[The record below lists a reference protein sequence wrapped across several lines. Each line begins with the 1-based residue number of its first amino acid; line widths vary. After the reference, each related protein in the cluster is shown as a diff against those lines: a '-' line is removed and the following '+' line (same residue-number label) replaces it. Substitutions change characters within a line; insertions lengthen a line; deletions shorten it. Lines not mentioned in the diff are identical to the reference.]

1 MDCAG
6 GLYSKTGIVH
16 PTETIHKEKEFINS
30 VRITFFVFFFVW
42 IIKYKIGRVE
52 QDPSHR
58 QFCSSI
64 ILFVL
69 HDSQHWCIIP
79 HSDSCVGN
87 YGLEMKK
94 KKKKNSEAVERKI
107 NTILDFWW
115 NNIIVSLNECLC
127 VVSAAFWNKVVI
139 HFSSFQFCTF
149 WISRS
154 FVLTGSR
161 WWKL

>member
-16 PTETIHKEKEFINS
+16 PTETIHKEKGFINS
-30 VRITFFVFFFVW
+30 VRITFFVFFFRMNN
-42 IIKYKIGRVE
+42 KIQNWACRTRSIP
-52 QDPSHR
+52 QAIS
-58 QFCSSI
+58 SSI

-79 HSDSCVGN
+79 HSDSV
-87 YGLEMKK
+87 LAIMDWKWK

-139 HFSSFQFCTF
+139 NFSSFQFCTC